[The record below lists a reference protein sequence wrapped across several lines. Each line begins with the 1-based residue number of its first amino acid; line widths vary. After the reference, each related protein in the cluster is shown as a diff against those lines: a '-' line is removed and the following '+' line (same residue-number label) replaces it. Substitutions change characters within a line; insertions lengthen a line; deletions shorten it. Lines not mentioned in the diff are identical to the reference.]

1 MKRKTTDI
9 IGFIVAYIFMSF
21 VVFCLIFGNP
31 FL

>member
-1 MKRKTTDI
+1 MKHKITDI
-9 IGFIVAYIFMSF
+9 IGGILAYIFMSF